1 MIKERIG
8 AVAVFHA
15 KNFHFPGLLRM
26 NLKDIYPGNMEKLE
40 NWALFKFWDDEKKK
54 SFLKISSECFKMYLM
69 DVSHKNQIYH
79 AIVCQGSDWIS
90 IGLFCFFLPRL
101 LNCIVTPS
109 SEFAVKTCR
118 RITKIIIADEFLRL
132 GFFMFAN
139 ICFNLSPSNYLKI
152 FFTLFTSLQIIFIKI
167 S

>member
-1 MIKERIG
+1 MAQSPCSMQKIFISQGCWEWTSRIFIQGIWKNWKIER
-8 AVAVFHA
+8 FL
-15 KNFHFPGLLRM
+15 NFEMMR
-26 NLKDIYPGNMEKLE
+26 
-40 NWALFKFWDDEKKK
+40 KKK